1 MCQDLLAAP
10 IHFNQA
16 VQPGLGTLN
25 SKGEKCRVKM
35 NVRLISGGVSMCN
48 LDLSPTT
55 RGGLNGTGVGSE
67 RWKFRPHRT
76 LLGVI
81 PNQAHSPACELWDA
95 GAQQTVFNLSKFHDI
110 RLRARKGSNKDRP
123 SWEVSQAVK
132 QLSETRRAL

>member
-55 RGGLNGTGVGSE
+55 RGGLNGTGCGLREVEVQASQDFAGSD
-67 RWKFRPHRT
+67 P
-76 LLGVI
+76 
-81 PNQAHSPACELWDA
+81 
-95 GAQQTVFNLSKFHDI
+95 
-110 RLRARKGSNKDRP
+110 
-123 SWEVSQAVK
+123 
-132 QLSETRRAL
+132 